1 MNLSLFQ
8 LKGVDLLVYNA
19 FKLHKLL
26 PELHW
31 TAGGYVWPVDRT
43 LEDFGDDITANAH
56 NPINNPEIDAIRWR
70 VEASGAVSLQK
81 ANITVLSDWST
92 LNVAP
97 VKGEQRVYF
106 VSNGELEKLVL
117 NVLVVIYVP

>member
-1 MNLSLFQ
+1 M
-8 LKGVDLLVYNA
+8 
-19 FKLHKLL
+19 
-26 PELHW
+26 
-31 TAGGYVWPVDRT
+31 DRT
-43 LEDFGDDITANAH
+43 LEDFGDDITAT
-56 NPINNPEIDAIRWR
+56 NPNTYNNNHQEFDGIRSR

-81 ANITVLSDWST
+81 ANITVLTDWSN
-92 LNVAP
+92 LNVPP